1 MGHLS
6 GHLTP
11 YEDPPLVSESEKE
24 MQKDVEP
31 ALRYLNK
38 SNNMDLAEMLG
49 LEPKGEN

>member
-24 MQKDVEP
+24 MEPHKDA

-38 SNNMDLAEMLG
+38 SNNIDLAEMLG
-49 LEPKGEN
+49 LDPKGEN